1 MTADQR
7 PGAVPVEGLAQP
19 VAPVVQIGPRVVIIG
34 PGRRDVAQVAIVI
47 VAVVPAFHHRR
58 SVLVLH
64 RGGPAQRV
72 IAVLRGEAVGQG
84 LRKETAHRVITEPP
98 VLAARRGKRHQAVQ
112 EFRYYYAGLAIHVNN
127 IPDLNPQK

>member
-1 MTADQR
+1 VTADQR

-47 VAVVPAFHHRR
+47 VAVVPAFHHGR
-58 SVLVLH
+58 SVLVLQ
-64 RGGPAQRV
+64 RGGPSQRV

-84 LRKETAHRVITEPP
+84 LREQTTHRVIGKAP
-98 VLAARRGKRHQAVQ
+98 VLAARRGKRHQAIW
-112 EFRYYYAGLAIHVNN
+112 EFRCYCAGITIHVNN
-127 IPDLNPQK
+127 IPGSI